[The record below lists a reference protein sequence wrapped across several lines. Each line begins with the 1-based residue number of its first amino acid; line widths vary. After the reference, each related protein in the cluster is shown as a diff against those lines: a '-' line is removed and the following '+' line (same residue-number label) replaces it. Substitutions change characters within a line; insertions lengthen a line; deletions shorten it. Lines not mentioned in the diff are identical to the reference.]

1 MMPAHADQ
9 LTRAS
14 RSARAVCDTSA
25 DAALAVKI
33 YGPQYVNMA
42 TFQVGGKVYVDFW
55 TN

>member
-1 MMPAHADQ
+1 MKPAHAEQ

-33 YGPQYVNMA
+33 YGPQYANTA
-42 TFQVGGKVYVDFW
+42 TFQFGGKFYADFW